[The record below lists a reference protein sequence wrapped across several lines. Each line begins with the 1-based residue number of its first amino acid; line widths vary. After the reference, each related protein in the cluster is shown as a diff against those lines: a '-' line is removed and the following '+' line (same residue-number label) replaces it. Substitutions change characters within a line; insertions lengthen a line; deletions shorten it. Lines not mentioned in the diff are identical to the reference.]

1 MEDNQK
7 CCDSELSKL
16 QTHYDEIVAK
26 LDKNKEKIET
36 KLKENLKSKNAEMDM
51 KKIRVGK

>member
-1 MEDNQK
+1 MKDNQE

-26 LDKNKEKIET
+26 LDKKKEKYRDNT
-36 KLKENLKSKNAEMDM
+36 DGKSEK
-51 KKIRVGK
+51 